1 MTRIVKAVILVALLM
16 TVINTSEG
24 APGLITKLVKF
35 QLNPIKK
42 ILDPLKL
49 REMIGGGPGGGGGSS
64 GGGSNGG
71 GGSSGGGSSGGGGSS
86 VGQKP
91 PQSG

>member
-49 REMIGGGPGGGGGSS
+49 REMIGGGGGGGSS